1 MLMVLIIMFNDP
13 SNVEAQQISD
23 QYWTMLR
30 RWLEKTVE
38 ENGGEEERM
47 GTVDTCLLA
56 LTRCITILPM
66 MMTMEPV
73 LI

>member
-30 RWLEKTVE
+30 RWLTKT
-38 ENGGEEERM
+38 GEEEGREEERKKT
-47 GTVDTCLLA
+47 GETCLLD
-56 LTRCITILPM
+56 RVIK
-66 MMTMEPV
+66 
-73 LI
+73 